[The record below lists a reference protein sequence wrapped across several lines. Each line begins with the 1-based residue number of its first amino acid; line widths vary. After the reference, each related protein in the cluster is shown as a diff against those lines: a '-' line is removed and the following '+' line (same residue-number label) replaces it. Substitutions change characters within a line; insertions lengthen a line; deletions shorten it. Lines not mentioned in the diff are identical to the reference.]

1 MNNRQLIKSKT
12 MEKITALYERLSVDD
27 ALDGTSNSI
36 VNQQKILEDYAVKNG
51 FMNIR
56 HFQDDGWS
64 GTRWD
69 RPGWEA
75 LIAEIEA
82 GNVAT
87 VIVKDMSRVGRDYL
101 QVGFYTEVMFRK
113 HGVRFIAVSN
123 NIDSENKESAEFA
136 PFLNLM
142 SEWYARD
149 CSRKV
154 KTVLQAKG
162 NSGKRT
168 TTKPIYGYKVS
179 PDDKDLWIVN
189 EETAPIIQRIFQMT
203 MDGMGSYQIA
213 RKLAEDKIP
222 KPSYYSERNSGKA
235 SSHDLS
241 EPYTWHEST
250 VRTILYK
257 PEYAGHTVNF
267 RTSKESYKDK
277 HAKYNPKK
285 DWKYFY
291 NTHEPIVEQSVFDT
305 VQKLLRTPRRVDTL
319 GEANPLTGVV
329 FCADCEAKMYNR
341 RTKKEHDINKPG
353 RVYKNK
359 ACDVYD
365 CSTYKLSRHHSNV
378 KCSGHHIRTEV
389 IRELVLDM
397 IRSVC
402 HYAKDNQAEFIRQ
415 VQEESTLLQ
424 NETEKSHKKAI
435 VKNERRIAE
444 LENLFRKIYEDNAKG
459 ELNDKRFKQMSSD
472 YEREEA
478 ELETQNA
485 EMQSELDAFTADNEK
500 LDSFIGLV
508 KKYTEFEE
516 LTTAMLNEFVHK
528 VFVHKAIKNE
538 WGERIQ
544 KVDIIFNFIGEFKLP
559 IEDEAE
565 WNHDEVVAEEKRREK
580 LRKQR
585 EANRRCYAKQ
595 KKKKAAKSA

>member
-1 MNNRQLIKSKT
+1 MNTLRQSTENKNR
-12 MEKITALYERLSVDD
+12 ITALYARLSVDD

-36 VNQQKILEDYAVKNG
+36 INQQHILEDYANKNG
-51 FMNIR
+51 FANVR
-56 HFQDDGWS
+56 FFADDGYS

-69 RPGWEA
+69 RPSWQE
-75 LIAEIEA
+75 LITEIEA
-82 GNVAT
+82 GNVGA
-87 VIVKDMSRVGRDYL
+87 VICKDMTRIGRDYL

-113 HGVRFIAVSN
+113 HNVRFIAVGN
-123 NIDSENKESAEFA
+123 NIDSDNRESTEFA

-154 KTVLQAKG
+154 KSVLHAKG

-168 TTKPIYGYKVS
+168 TTKPIYGYKTS
-179 PDDKDLWIVN
+179 PEDKDLWIIN
-189 EETAPIIQRIFQMT
+189 EETAPVVQKIFQMT
-203 MDGMGSYQIA
+203 IDGMGSYQIA
-213 RKLAEDKIP
+213 RRLAENKIP
-222 KPSYYSERNSGKA
+222 KPSYYFAMNSGKV
-235 SSHDLS
+235 SSRDLS

-250 VRTILYK
+250 VRTILSK

-277 HAKYNPKK
+277 HAKYNSKK

-305 VQKLLRTPRRVDTL
+305 AQKLLGTPRRVDTL
-319 GEANPLTGVV
+319 GEANPLTGIV

-341 RTKKEHDINKPG
+341 RTKKEHDVNKPS

-365 CSTYKLSRHHSNV
+365 CSIYKLSRHHTNA

-402 HYAKDNQAEFIRQ
+402 YYAKDNQAEFIKQ
-415 VQEESTLLQ
+415 VREESTLLQ
-424 NETEKSHKKAI
+424 NETVNSHRKVI

-459 ELNDKRFKQMSSD
+459 ELNDKRYKQMSMD
-472 YEREEA
+472 YEREQT
-478 ELETQNA
+478 ELETKNA
-485 EMQSELDAFTADNEK
+485 EMQAELDAFTADNEK
-500 LDSFIGLV
+500 VENFIGLV
-508 KKYTEFEE
+508 KKHTEFTE
-516 LTTAMLNEFVHK
+516 LTTAMLNEFVNK
-528 VFVHKAIKNE
+528 VFVHKTIKNE
-538 WGERIQ
+538 WGERVQ
-544 KVDIIFNFIGEFKLP
+544 RVDVHFNFIGEFKSP
-559 IEDEAE
+559 IEHEAE
-565 WNHDEVVAEEKRREK
+565 PAPGEIVAEEKRRER